1 MTEITMYTARGC
13 GYCRS
18 AEQLLSR
25 KGINQFN
32 RIEIDLDSN
41 ELETMIRRTG
51 RRTVPQI
58 YIGDRHVG
66 GFHELTALDRSGQLD
81 ELLRSRIG

>member
-66 GFHELTALDRSGQLD
+66 GFDELTALDRSGQLD